1 MRSKLL
7 VLVIAVTLV
16 VSGCVER
23 QADDGGT
30 PASSDDD
37 RVEVSDDDS
46 SDDHADDDAREPAT
60 PPDSAEI
67 DPVADS
73 VSEFGFDM
81 FNGLADIE
89 PDENVI
95 TSPYSAAVLLTMLLN
110 GAGGETRE
118 AIGHVLHLEDPFD
131 DEINQHHRILA
142 EYLMSADPD
151 VELAIAN
158 SLWANEGTPFEDEY
172 MSEMQESL
180 NAQVEEI
187 DLGSPEA
194 VETIDEWVAKHTND
208 RIEEMA
214 EDLGVPD
221 PNLVLILLNAVYFLG
236 DWTDPF
242 DPDNTQ
248 DGIFTTSEGDEVEV
262 PLMTRDDDHL
272 HAQLDGFQALRLPY
286 GDEERFAMDVFLPDE
301 ESDLNELRQHLSSE
315 TWNEAITSLNE
326 TRVNVMIPRF
336 ELEYSTESN
345 LNDVLQGLGMEI
357 AYGGESDFT
366 PMSSVDPWLST
377 VVQKTFIRVDEEGTE
392 AAAVTGGAMVES
404 MPPQFRA
411 DRPFLFTISDTETN
425 TILFLGQVTDPTD

>member
-1 MRSKLL
+1 MSITAERKTELL
-7 VLVIAVTLV
+7 VR
-16 VSGCVER
+16 E
-23 QADDGGT
+23 ADL
-30 PASSDDD
+30 
-37 RVEVSDDDS
+37 
-46 SDDHADDDAREPAT
+46 
-60 PPDSAEI
+60 SAAETG
-67 DPVADS
+67 D
-73 VSEFGFDM
+73 
-81 FNGLADIE
+81 LADTV
-89 PDENVI
+89 D
-95 TSPYSAAVLLTMLLN
+95 
-110 GAGGETRE
+110 
-118 AIGHVLHLEDPFD
+118 DPFD
-131 DEINQHHRILA
+131 DEINQRHRILA
-142 EYLMSADPD
+142 EYLISADPD

-194 VETIDEWVAKHTND
+194 VETIDDWVAEHTND

-236 DWTDPF
+236 DWTEPF
-242 DPDNTQ
+242 DTDNTE

-262 PLMTRDDDHL
+262 PLMTRDDEHL
-272 HAQLDGFQALRLPY
+272 HAQMDGFQALRLPY
-286 GDEERFAMDVFLPDE
+286 GDEERFAMDFFLPDE
-301 ESDLNELRQHLSSE
+301 DSDLNELRQNLSSK

-345 LNDVLQGLGMEI
+345 LNDVLQDLGMEI
-357 AYGGESDFT
+357 TYSGDSDFT

-377 VVQKTFIRVDEEGTE
+377 VVQKTYIRVDEEGTE
-392 AAAVTGGAMVES
+392 AAAVTGGAMAES
-404 MPPQFRA
+404 MPPQFLA

-425 TILFLGQVTDPTD
+425 TILFLGQLTDPTD